1 MSQRSLQVQINGQLV
16 GSLIDQNNVWGFQ
29 YAESW
34 LQQPKPFALS
44 PALPLGPELLLDG
57 ATLRP
62 VQWFF
67 DNLLPE
73 ERLREVI
80 GKEEGIEAADA
91 FGLLAR
97 LGSESAGALVLQPPG
112 APDAPQ
118 GAMELTREALS
129 ARIRNL
135 PRASL
140 THQAPK
146 RMSLAGA
153 QHKMVVSF
161 DPATGRLM
169 EPLKGSPSTHI
180 LKPNSTA
187 DGFPHSVVNE
197 LFTMRL
203 AGALGLKVPKVWRL
217 YVQEPVYIIERFDRK
232 TTAPG
237 GAVQRVHTLDGCQS
251 LNEMAYAKYRSA
263 TFDKLL
269 QLIELCRNR
278 AAARLD
284 VFRWI
289 LFNTLVGNSDCH
301 LKNISFL
308 IDDEG
313 TRVAPYYDLLCT
325 AVYHTKSMA
334 NEQAVWPDEK
344 LAMPIV
350 GAHFFSNVTR
360 PRLIETGVA
369 LKLGKKTAEREI
381 DAMVGKLAQAADSVI
396 QAMETEHDNW
406 PQMGKAS
413 AATRGAEAH
422 LLRAIRHV
430 VIKDMLDLV
439 R

>member
-1 MSQRSLQVQINGQLV
+1 MSQRQLQVQINGQLV
-16 GSLIDQNNVWGFQ
+16 GSLFDQNNVWGFQ

-34 LQQPKPFALS
+34 LQQPRPFALS

-80 GKEEGIEAADA
+80 VKEEGVEAADA

-203 AGALGLKVPKVWRL
+203 AGA
-217 YVQEPVYIIERFDRK
+217 
-232 TTAPG
+232 
-237 GAVQRVHTLDGCQS
+237 
-251 LNEMAYAKYRSA
+251 
-263 TFDKLL
+263 
-269 QLIELCRNR
+269 
-278 AAARLD
+278 
-284 VFRWI
+284 
-289 LFNTLVGNSDCH
+289 
-301 LKNISFL
+301 
-308 IDDEG
+308 
-313 TRVAPYYDLLCT
+313 
-325 AVYHTKSMA
+325 
-334 NEQAVWPDEK
+334 
-344 LAMPIV
+344 
-350 GAHFFSNVTR
+350 
-360 PRLIETGVA
+360 
-369 LKLGKKTAEREI
+369 
-381 DAMVGKLAQAADSVI
+381 
-396 QAMETEHDNW
+396 
-406 PQMGKAS
+406 
-413 AATRGAEAH
+413 
-422 LLRAIRHV
+422 
-430 VIKDMLDLV
+430 
-439 R
+439 